1 MKSTSRQR
9 ERLDCHLERRGYVSS
24 REQAKRFILAGAVSV
39 NGQRVDKVGF
49 STPTDALVHV
59 KKTDG
64 MYVSRGGIKLA
75 AALDALR
82 IDPSGCV
89 VLDVGAS
96 TGGFTDCVLRRG
108 ATKVYAV
115 DVGYGQLAWKL
126 RQDQR
131 VIVLERKNI
140 RYLPDDC
147 IPELVDLVTI
157 DVSFISLRNVLP
169 RVCELVRPGGDIVAL
184 VKPQFEVGKGKVGRG
199 GIVKDPQQRSEVV
212 EEVIAAAHTLGL
224 RSNGTAPSPISG
236 RDGNIEI
243 FLHLTPELVSDTAL
257 AVREECT
264 S

>member
-1 MKSTSRQR
+1 MKNISRQK

-39 NGQRVDKVGF
+39 NGQRIDKVA
-49 STPTDALVHV
+49 SSIPVDALIHV
-59 KKTDG
+59 NKSDG
-64 MYVSRGGIKLA
+64 TYVSRGGVKLV
-75 AALDALR
+75 AALDAFH
-82 IDPSGCV
+82 IHPGGCV

-131 VIVLERKNI
+131 VIVLDRKNI
-140 RYLPDDC
+140 RYLPDHC
-147 IPELVDLVTI
+147 VPELVDLVTI
-157 DVSFISLRNVLP
+157 DVSFISLRKVLP
-169 RVCELVRPGGDIVAL
+169 RVRQLVKPEGDIVAL

-199 GIVKDPQQRSEVV
+199 GIVKDSQQRRDVV

-224 RSNGTAPSPISG
+224 RSNGVVPSPISG
-236 RDGNIEI
+236 RDGNVEI
-243 FLHLTPELVSDTAL
+243 FIHLTLESVSNTSLV
-257 AVREECT
+257 VC
-264 S
+264 

>member
-1 MKSTSRQR
+1 MKTVSRQK

-39 NGQRVDKVGF
+39 NGQRVDKVA
-49 STPTDALVHV
+49 SSIPVDALIHV
-59 KKTDG
+59 KKPDS
-64 MYVSRGGIKLA
+64 MYVSRGGTKLA

-115 DVGYGQLAWKL
+115 DVGYGQLAWAL
-126 RQDQR
+126 QQDQR
-131 VIVLERKNI
+131 VIVLDRKNI
-140 RYLPDDC
+140 RYLPDTC
-147 IPELVDLVTI
+147 ISELIDLVTI

-169 RVCELVRPGGDIVAL
+169 RVRELLRPGGDIVAL

-199 GIVKDPQQRSEVV
+199 GIVRDPEQRNQVV
-212 EEVIAAAHTLGL
+212 EEVIAAARMLGL
-224 RSNGTAPSPISG
+224 CSNGTVLSPITG
-236 RDGNIEI
+236 RDGNVEI
-243 FLHLTPELVSDTAL
+243 FVHL
-257 AVREECT
+257 R
-264 S
+264 